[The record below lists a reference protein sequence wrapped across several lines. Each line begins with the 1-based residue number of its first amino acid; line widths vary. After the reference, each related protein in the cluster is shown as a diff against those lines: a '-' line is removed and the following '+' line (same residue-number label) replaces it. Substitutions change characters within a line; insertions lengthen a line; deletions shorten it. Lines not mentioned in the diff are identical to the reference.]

1 MAVPAEIMQMQGQ
14 GAGDQ
19 PPAGAPGQEEAAA
32 APAPSPSPAATPSP
46 QDGNKVMAET
56 NVQTAVTMLMN
67 ALPHY
72 NIGTDEYNDLLDCL
86 KKLSRRFGA
95 QPAASL
101 VPSQVMDMAR
111 QVQAGQPA
119 ATPPGATA

>member
-14 GAGDQ
+14 GAAEPQ
-19 PPAGAPGQEEAAA
+19 PAGAPGQEDAAA

-46 QDGNKVMAET
+46 QEGNKVLAET
-56 NVQTAVTMLMN
+56 NVQTAVTMLMG

-72 NIGTDEYNDLLDCL
+72 TIGSDEYNDLLDCL

-95 QPAASL
+95 QPASSL
-101 VPSQVMDMAR
+101 VPSQVMEMAR

-119 ATPPGATA
+119 ATPPGAAA